1 MRLLLAE
8 DEIELSKALSA
19 ILEHSGYEVVA
30 VTDGEAAF
38 NRLTAEKFDAVVLDI
53 MMPKLNG
60 IEVLRRARAL
70 GNSTPVII
78 LTAKSELDDKVEGL
92 DAGADDYLTK
102 PFAAKELL
110 ARLRAITRREG
121 RDTAEQRNEITLG
134 NTTLGIDTYRL
145 SAPGGE
151 LILTNKEFKILEAL
165 MRSQDKL
172 LAQGELLEK
181 IWDADDTYPN
191 VLWVYISYIRKKL
204 EGIGSNMIIKSH
216 RNAGYSLYI
225 LEK

>member
-181 IWDADDTYPN
+181 IWAADD
-191 VLWVYISYIRKKL
+191 IRKKL
-204 EGIGSNMIIKSH
+204 EGIGSNIIIKSH
-216 RNAGYSLYI
+216 RNSGYSLYI